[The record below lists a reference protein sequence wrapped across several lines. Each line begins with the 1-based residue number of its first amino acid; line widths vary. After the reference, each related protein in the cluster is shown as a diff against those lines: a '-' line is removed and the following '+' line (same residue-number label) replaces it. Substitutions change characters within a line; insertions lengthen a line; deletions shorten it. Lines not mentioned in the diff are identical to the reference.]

1 MPQFFLNK
9 RLIILLVSM
18 IILVA
23 LIGFSIRDRKQLTWP
38 EQFMKDTTGFV
49 QSLVSKPANYVA
61 GFFENLNDL
70 QNTYNENKELKKRVD
85 KIASLEAEV
94 QLLEKENK
102 KLNDVLGK
110 KETLRDYDPTQATV
124 IARNPDRWNEQV
136 IINKGSVTGI
146 KKKMAVV
153 TASGLI
159 GKVNSVNKFTSTVQL
174 LSAND
179 PKNRISAVIL
189 GGDQEV
195 HGLIMG
201 YDEKKKLL
209 LLKQIPADAKVAK
222 KQNVVTSGLGGI
234 FPEGLP
240 IGKVVKVV
248 PDEYGL
254 TQTAYIKPGADFY
267 DIENVMVI
275 QRKMAQPQSS
285 DMVDDKGEEL

>member
-1 MPQFFLNK
+1 MPQFFFNK

-49 QSLVSKPANYVA
+49 QNLVSRPANYVA

-136 IINKGSVTGI
+136 IINKGSVNGI
-146 KKKMAVV
+146 EKKMAVV
-153 TASGLI
+153 TASGLV

-189 GGDQEV
+189 GGEQEV

-275 QRKMAQPQSS
+275 KRNMAQPQSS

>member
-1 MPQFFLNK
+1 VN
-9 RLIILLVSM
+9 
-18 IILVA
+18 
-23 LIGFSIRDRKQLTWP
+23 
-38 EQFMKDTTGFV
+38 
-49 QSLVSKPANYVA
+49 
-61 GFFENLNDL
+61 
-70 QNTYNENKELKKRVD
+70 
-85 KIASLEAEV
+85 
-94 QLLEKENK
+94 
-102 KLNDVLGK
+102 
-110 KETLRDYDPTQATV
+110 
-124 IARNPDRWNEQV
+124 
-136 IINKGSVTGI
+136 GI
-146 KKKMAVV
+146 EKKMAVI

-179 PKNRISAVIL
+179 SKNRISAVIL
-189 GGDQEV
+189 GGEEEV